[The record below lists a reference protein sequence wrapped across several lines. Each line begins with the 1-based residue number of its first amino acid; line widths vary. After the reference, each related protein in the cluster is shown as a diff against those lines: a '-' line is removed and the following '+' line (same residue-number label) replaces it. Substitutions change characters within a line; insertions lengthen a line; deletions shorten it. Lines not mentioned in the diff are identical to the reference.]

1 MRGGRL
7 LAALNLATA
16 VNGVLIDWN
25 RTHLFNPRWPPHA
38 RFHDAMTI
46 SLGLLLGLLGL
57 RALRRGDAR
66 GAALGPALFFG
77 AQLSAFAYP
86 GTRGIEA
93 EAPALA
99 PRLGPVRLNEA
110 PIALAMLGLTA
121 LGYAQAAMLSSSR
134 TPPRAGRAP
143 PGRAISAAS
152 PRSAPSS
159 SCRRARGSP
168 PSARRTGSSC
178 R

>member
-16 VNGVLIDWN
+16 VNGILIDWN

-86 GTRGIEA
+86 GARGIES
-93 EAPALA
+93 EFPGLA

-110 PIALAMLGLTA
+110 PVALAMLGLTA

-134 TPPRAGRAP
+134 TTP
-143 PGRAISAAS
+143 
-152 PRSAPSS
+152 
-159 SCRRARGSP
+159 RRAAPISRPGGAATSRRLSGSTR
-168 PSARRTGSSC
+168 AR
-178 R
+178 